1 VYAISKRSVSERARS
16 TSFATEATPFLFDEC
31 AHGAIWIG
39 CICEGKTKRRKKNF
53 LMKARARA
61 LYDFRVVDTRAKTLS
76 RANNKPQEAQVILP

>member
-1 VYAISKRSVSERARS
+1 LDVSKRAK
-16 TSFATEATPFLFDEC
+16 L
-31 AHGAIWIG
+31 
-39 CICEGKTKRRKKNF
+39 KRRKKNF